1 MRPARAPS
9 FLLALLLTTPAL
21 AAAAHV
27 YSGGYGRP
35 GAFTLTILDLVE
47 TPEGTSGKMRQ
58 PDDRKDQP
66 PLTNVKVQGDRLA
79 FDAAEV
85 RFELKRT
92 AEGFHGT
99 ARAGGKRQ
107 DAWFVRRP
115 GAVAPDTLA
124 TYEGSYALG
133 RGRIVTFSRNNA
145 GSGFWYLDLPSG
157 RTGFLFNLSDR
168 EFIAGPCIY
177 CAGPEYLRVTFAG
190 GRAAIRTGG
199 RTYDAARLSTYREE
213 EVTFT
218 SRDGTL
224 LAGSLFLPAGSSA
237 HGAVVFA
244 HGSNAQSRNGFYG
257 HIRFLAEAYARK
269 GVAALAFD
277 KRGTG
282 KSKGDWEKAGFAT
295 LADDVAA
302 GVRYLQSRADIRADR
317 IGLVGSSQAGW
328 IMPMAA
334 TRVPDVRF
342 IQHFSAASPLGV
354 REQERRRLELQ
365 MQAENYP
372 RAEIDRALRIRDL
385 MDDYTVTGEK
395 WEELQAAAGAVE
407 NEYWMKQFIGGL
419 PAKDAA
425 DWAWLREAFRY
436 DTTPDFAAFRG
447 SWQVLYGDRDVI
459 APIKEGRAALEK
471 ALASGESKDITIE
484 VIPHATHNFLE
495 ARTGSDR
502 EFSGLTRFVP
512 HIHDKIVDWA
522 VQRVQTPAR

>member
-1 MRPARAPS
+1 MRIRLAYA
-9 FLLALLLTTPAL
+9 LALLAVVVAATAATPV
-21 AAAAHV
+21 HV

-47 TPEGTSGKMRQ
+47 STEGTSGKMRQ

-66 PLTNVKVQGDRLA
+66 PLTNVSIKGDRLV
-79 FDAAEV
+79 FDAAEIQ
-85 RFELKRT
+85 FDLKRT

-99 ARAGGKRQ
+99 ARVGGKRQ
-107 DAWFVRRP
+107 DAWFIRRP
-115 GAVAPDTLA
+115 GAVAPETLA
-124 TYEGSYALG
+124 KYEGSYAFG

-157 RTGFLFNLSDR
+157 RTGFLFNLSDH
-168 EFIAGPCIY
+168 EFTAGPCIY
-177 CAGPEYLRVTFAG
+177 CPGPEYLRVTFDG
-190 GRAAIRTGG
+190 GRAKIRTGG
-199 RTYDAARLSTYREE
+199 RIYDAARLATYREE
-213 EVTFT
+213 EVAFT
-218 SRDGTL
+218 SPDGTL
-224 LAGSLFLPAGSSA
+224 LAGSLFLPAGTSR

-244 HGSNAQSRNGFYG
+244 HGSNAQSRNGYYG

-269 GVAALAFD
+269 GIAALAFD
-277 KRGTG
+277 KRGVG

-302 GVRYLQSRADIRADR
+302 GVRYLKTRPDIRPDR

-334 TRVPDVRF
+334 SRVPDIRF

-354 REQERRRLELQ
+354 REQERRRLVLQ
-365 MQAENYP
+365 MQADKYP
-372 RAEIDRALRIRDL
+372 QAEIDRALRIRDL

-395 WEELQAAAGAVE
+395 WDELQAAAKEVE

-419 PAKDAA
+419 PAKEAP
-425 DWAWLREAFRY
+425 DWAWLREAFSY

-447 SWQVLYGDRDVI
+447 NWHVLYGDKDII

-471 ALASGESKDITIE
+471 ALASGNSKDVTIE
-484 VIPHATHNFLE
+484 VIPHATHNFLD
-495 ARTGSDR
+495 AKTGSDR

-522 VQRVQTPAR
+522 VQRVR